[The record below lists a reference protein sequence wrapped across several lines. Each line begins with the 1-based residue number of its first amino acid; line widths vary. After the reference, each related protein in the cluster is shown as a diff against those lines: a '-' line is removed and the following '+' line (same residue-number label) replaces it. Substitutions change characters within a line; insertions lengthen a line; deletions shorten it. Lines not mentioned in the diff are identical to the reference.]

1 MFTYANVQSPF
12 DRSPTNGIRLA
23 HYAGGMPPDA
33 AKPVEL
39 LVRDYS
45 KEKPVSDEVF
55 DIYRRRFAYDPS
67 PLGAHVEA
75 GTGAFADIKVE
86 KVSFNAAYGG
96 GKMLAYVYLP
106 ASGTG
111 PYQPVIL
118 FPGSTAIGAASP
130 PPANG
135 GLVGWVVKGGRAL
148 VLPVYRGTY
157 ERRDGLPSTWPDS
170 SRRYSEY
177 VVSWIQDLERTIEY
191 LQTRQ
196 DIAIDKMTYFG
207 ISWGGRLGAIIPA
220 IEPRFKAVILVA
232 AGLASGRAQPEVDQ
246 INYVTRVTQP
256 VLMVNGRF
264 DAIEPVETAQRPMF
278 ELLGSP
284 KDRKKWV
291 VFEDD
296 HSLPAHNNELA
307 REALAWLDRYVGPV
321 Q

>member
-1 MFTYANVQSPF
+1 MT
-12 DRSPTNGIRLA
+12 
-23 HYAGGMPPDA
+23 
-33 AKPVEL
+33 
-39 LVRDYS
+39 
-45 KEKPVSDEVF
+45 
-55 DIYRRRFAYDPS
+55 
-67 PLGAHVEA
+67 
-75 GTGAFADIKVE
+75 
-86 KVSFNAAYGG
+86 FNAAYGQS
-96 GKMLAYVYLP
+96 KMLAYVYLP
-106 ASGTG
+106 TSGSG
-111 PYQPVIL
+111 PFQTVVM
-118 FPGSTAIGAASP
+118 FPGSTAITATSPPAAS
-130 PPANG
+130 G
-135 GLVGWVVKGGRAL
+135 SLTGWVVKGGRAL

-191 LQTRQ
+191 LQTRP
-196 DIAIDKMTYFG
+196 DIAMDKLSYFG

-246 INYVTRVTQP
+246 INYVTRVRQP
-256 VLMVNGRF
+256 VLMMNGRF

-278 ELLGSP
+278 ELLGAP

-291 VFEDD
+291 VFDDD
-296 HSLPAHNNELA
+296 HALPAHGNELA